1 MAEQGCESY
10 RAESR
15 ATILCYW
22 ECLTAVLAV
31 SGLEDGARFVIFQT
45 KQLAFLCI
53 LMVIYIHVIDRC
65 GGDSEAYF
73 AR

>member
-1 MAEQGCESY
+1 MAEHGCESY

-22 ECLTAVLAV
+22 QCLTAVLTV

-45 KQLAFLCI
+45 KTACIFMHFNGDLYLCK
-53 LMVIYIHVIDRC
+53 
-65 GGDSEAYF
+65 
-73 AR
+73 